1 MTYSHK
7 NHGLEDDLGSFKA
20 ISMDLDL
27 GNDRGLQTF
36 DTVDFKNT
44 AFVTKSNVSEAT
56 KSSTGPHMAED
67 IGVWSLAV
75 VNNLPVVFSFL
86 TTWMKTL
93 GIDFN
98 APTKNNIY
106 GYLFERNT
114 FACFKLEF
122 NLLQQQNTETKILQL
137 RRLQGDA
144 FLMETFFQRLKT
156 DLEKAGHCEAEEMEE
171 DFDDLD
177 ELFQSDSGIELPN
190 YLNLSFDPEIVNM
203 WCMELAGQHF
213 ENIVQILLLLAYNAE
228 NAANLEIFLRQ
239 KQQIVDALFGLLKC
253 KENCTS
259 LPVARSIAKVLCQL
273 CSHHKITLTWEQVE
287 LLGSLLIGWS
297 EEGNFN
303 MHFPVTYSEQ
313 ICSKVAETLS
323 QICVDG
329 APKATSPVFQE
340 LQNLTAK
347 RSLNETVNSHLKTFV
362 QSITVC

>member
-1 MTYSHK
+1 MTYYSYK
-7 NHGLEDDLGSFKA
+7 NNYGDLEDDLGNFKA
-20 ISMDLDL
+20 VMDLDL
-27 GNDRGLQTF
+27 GTRNLHKATLM
-36 DTVDFKNT
+36 
-44 AFVTKSNVSEAT
+44 TKSGSEAV
-56 KSSTGPHMAED
+56 KSSPGQLMAED
-67 IGVWSLAV
+67 VGVWSLAV
-75 VNNLPVVFSFL
+75 VNNLPVVYSFI

-114 FACFKLEF
+114 FACFKLEL
-122 NLLQQQNTETKILQL
+122 NLLQQQNTETKIVQL

-144 FLMETFFQRLKT
+144 FLLETFFKRLKE
-156 DLEKAGHCEAEEMEE
+156 DLEKAGHCAAEDMEE

-177 ELFQSDSGIELPN
+177 ELFESDSGIELSN
-190 YLNLSFDPEIVNM
+190 YLNLSFDPEIVTM

-213 ENIVQILLLLAYNAE
+213 ENIVQVLLLLAYNAE
-228 NAANLEIFLRQ
+228 NAANLEIFLQQ
-239 KQQIVDALFGLLKC
+239 KQQIVEALFGLLKC

-273 CSHHKITLTWEQVE
+273 CSHHRITLTWEQVE
-287 LLGSLLIGWS
+287 LLGNLMTTWS

-313 ICSKVAETLS
+313 IQKQVAETLS

-329 APKATSPVFQE
+329 TPKATSTVFKM
-340 LQNLTAK
+340 LQNLTK
-347 RSLNETVNSHLKTFV
+347 RSLNETANSHLKTFV
-362 QSITVC
+362 QSIVC